1 MYEIC
6 NTFLCFLCADF
17 GKEIANALIAE
28 GALVFTLVKECRAM
42 QQVLEEYPQLTPIL
56 LDICKEKGE
65 DQARKLLLSL
75 PTVDHF
81 INLSGDSA
89 LNIISSCYTNTK

>member
-1 MYEIC
+1 MLYIC
-6 NTFLCFLCADF
+6 VDF
-17 GKEIANALIAE
+17 GKEIANALITE

-65 DQARKLLLSL
+65 DQARKLILSL
-75 PTVDHF
+75 PTIDHF

-89 LNIISSCYTNTK
+89 LNIISSINTNAK